1 MEHHIHTAAPVEINR
16 RSAAL
21 RQSGRRRGLRWLGAI
36 CVALLLLGL
45 AAYAF
50 HRPLLRGFARVLT
63 VDDAVAPADFL
74 YVLGGDVNTR
84 PFHAAALFR
93 RGFTPRVVVPR
104 TQDRPASERGFYP
117 NDADVAVRI
126 LKQER
131 VPDSAI
137 TMLGMPGGVT
147 STQDEGRVLRDYLQT
162 HPAQRVIVVTSAYH
176 TRRARW
182 TLRRELEG
190 LPVDLRMA
198 AAPDDR
204 FDASNWWTREAGF
217 LAYVSEM
224 LKFVHTLLRG

>member
-50 HRPLLRGFARVLT
+50 HRPLLRGFASALT

-84 PFHAAALFR
+84 PFHAADLFR
-93 RGFTPRVVVPR
+93 RGFAPRVVVPR

-126 LKQER
+126 LQQEG

-137 TMLGMPGGVT
+137 TMLDMPGGVT
-147 STQDEGRVLRDYLQT
+147 STQDEGRVLRDYLRGQ
-162 HPAQRVIVVTSAYH
+162 PAQRVIVVTSAFH

-182 TLRRELEG
+182 TLRRELRGVEA
-190 LPVDLRMA
+190 DLRMA
-198 AAPDDR
+198 AAEDDR

>member
-1 MEHHIHTAAPVEINR
+1 MEHQTETVAPVETTR
-16 RSAAL
+16 QSRAL
-21 RQSGRRRGLRWLGAI
+21 RQRSQHRGLRRLGAVCI
-36 CVALLLLGL
+36 ALLLVGL

-50 HRPLLRGFARVLT
+50 HRPLLRGFANALT

-84 PFHAAALFR
+84 PFHAADLFR
-93 RGFTPRVVVPR
+93 RGFAPRVVIPR
-104 TQDRPASERGFYP
+104 TEDRPASERGFYP
-117 NDADVAVRI
+117 NDADVVVRI
-126 LKQER
+126 LQQEG

-137 TMLGMPGGVT
+137 TMLRIPGGVT
-147 STQDEGRVLRDYLQT
+147 STQDEGRVLRDYLRMS
-162 HPAQRVIVVTSAYH
+162 PAQRVIAVTSAYH

-182 TLRRELEG
+182 TLRRELDG
-190 LPVDLRMA
+190 IQMDLRMA

-217 LAYVSEM
+217 LAFMNET